1 MAISPRAQL
10 RLPAAVRQGLA
21 LLSGNTL
28 AQVVPAIA
36 APLLTRL
43 YHPVDFGTF
52 AFVLAVF
59 GVLAPIAC
67 LRYEFAIMLPKDD
80 ERATQVTSLCLAMA
94 LAIAGLSFAIP
105 AAAWLFMP
113 SSRVGTFCPLLL
125 AMLPAGIVMLGIQL
139 IAQNWALRVQN
150 YRILS
155 LAIIVQ
161 ALVTVGSQTLL
172 GAAFGSSPY
181 FLIIGTLAGYFALV
195 IVYVPIIREQLL
207 PRLKAY
213 HSMAGA
219 FGMARHYL
227 RFPLYTGPYA
237 FVAQA
242 AVRGVFLVL
251 AALTTTAVVGQ
262 YALAQRVVFLPVVTL
277 MAAASQVF
285 FARAA
290 QSLDDARMPHMV
302 RTLLIAGPLIVG
314 PVFMM
319 LFLFG
324 EPIFAAV
331 FGREWQ
337 QAGRFAAIL
346 TLPSMAKSLTAWLD
360 RVYDIKSRQRLAL
373 INETSYAVV
382 ALTATYV
389 AMRISGDVDI
399 GLRTYAAVTVIYYII
414 WLLCSLSVAGFDL
427 LIGGEFVITSAAM
440 VFFMIGCDRLFQW
453 AGVAILTRSIA
464 DALLAVPVVAAGVT
478 IAVKR
483 MRGRDPGLEPVSP

>member
-1 MAISPRAQL
+1 
-10 RLPAAVRQGLA
+10 

-59 GVLAPIAC
+59 GVLAPITC
-67 LRYEFAIMLPKDD
+67 LRYELAIMLPKDD
-80 ERATQVTSLCLAMA
+80 ERATQVTALCLAMA
-94 LAIAGLSFAIP
+94 LTIAFLSLVIP
-105 AAAWLFMP
+105 AAAWLLMP
-113 SSRVGTFCPLLL
+113 SARIRAFCPLLL
-125 AMLPAGIVMLGIQL
+125 AMLPAGIVMLGLQL
-139 IAQNWALRVQN
+139 IAQNWALRVRD
-150 YRILS
+150 YKVLS

-161 ALVTVGSQTLL
+161 ALVTVGTQTLL
-172 GAAFGSSPY
+172 AAAFGSSPY
-181 FLIIGTLAGYFALV
+181 FLIVGSLAGYCSLV
-195 IVYVPIIREQLL
+195 IVYVPILRDQLL
-207 PRLKAY
+207 PRLKAH
-213 HSMAGA
+213 HSLEGA

-251 AALTTTAVVGQ
+251 AALTSTAVVGQ
-262 YALAQRVVFLPVVTL
+262 YALAQRVIFLPVVTL

-290 QSLDDARMPHMV
+290 RSLDDPRMPHTV
-302 RTLLIAGPLIVG
+302 RTLLIAAPLIVG

-324 EPIFAAV
+324 EPIFSAV

-337 QAGRFAAIL
+337 QAGRFAIIL

-373 INETSYAVV
+373 INETCYAVV
-382 ALTATYV
+382 ALAATY
-389 AMRISGDVDI
+389 AALRISGDVET
-399 GLRTYAAVTVIYYII
+399 GLWTYAAVTVAYYII
-414 WLLCSLSVAGFDL
+414 WLLCSLAVAGFDL
-427 LIGGEFVITSAAM
+427 LIGAEFVITSAAM
-440 VFFMIGCDRLFQW
+440 VLFMIGGDRFFQW
-453 AGVAILTRSIA
+453 AGAATLTRSIA
-464 DALLAVPVVAAGVT
+464 DALLAMPVVAAGLM

-483 MRGRDPGLEPVSP
+483 MRGRDPGLAPVSS

>member
-1 MAISPRAQL
+1 M
-10 RLPAAVRQGLA
+10 
-21 LLSGNTL
+21 LSGNTL
-28 AQVVPAIA
+28 AQLIPAIA

-52 AFVLAVF
+52 AFVLAIF

-67 LRYEFAIMLPKDD
+67 LRYELAIMLPKDD
-80 ERATQVTSLCLAMA
+80 ERATQVTSLCLAIA
-94 LAIAGLSFAIP
+94 LSIAGVSFVV
-105 AAAWLFMP
+105 AASAWLFMP
-113 SSRVGTFCPLLL
+113 SSRMSAFCPLLL
-125 AMLPAGIVMLGIQL
+125 AMLPAGIAMLGIQL
-139 IAQNWALRVQN
+139 IAQNWALRVHD
-150 YRILS
+150 YRVLS

-161 ALVTVGSQTLL
+161 AVVTVGTQTLL
-172 GAAFGSSPY
+172 GAMIGSSPY
-181 FLIIGTLAGYFALV
+181 FLVIGTLAGYLALV

-213 HSMAGA
+213 HSVDGA
-219 FGMARHYL
+219 IAMARHYL

-251 AALTTTAVVGQ
+251 AALTSAAVVGQ
-262 YALAQRVVFLPVVTL
+262 YALAQRVIFLPVVTL

-290 QSLDDARMPHMV
+290 RRLDDPRMPHMV

-314 PVFMM
+314 PFFMI

-324 EPIFAAV
+324 EPIFTAV

-337 QAGRFAAIL
+337 QAGRFAIIL

-360 RVYDIKSRQRLAL
+360 RIYDIRSRQRLAL

-382 ALTATYV
+382 ALTATY
-389 AMRISGDVDI
+389 AALRITGDVDI
-399 GLRTYAAVTVIYYII
+399 GLQTYAAVTVIYYVI
-414 WLLCSLSVAGFDL
+414 WLLCSLAVAGFDL
-427 LIGGEFVITSAAM
+427 LIGGEFVITSAAI

-453 AGVAILTRSIA
+453 AGAGTLARSIGEMLVA
-464 DALLAVPVVAAGVT
+464 MPVIAAGLM